1 MTDGERELRV
11 ALERVQR
18 EAQLAAQQLAESWEE
33 INLLYTIGEILG
45 RTVHLDDAAQT
56 ILTEVSETV
65 GASRAVIYVYDA
77 ASGLLTAV
85 AALATAARDVPAIGI
100 DDETSAAARAFRTQH
115 PVLRAEGEAVSPREL
130 GIANGTML
138 SVPIMWTS
146 PGGAVPLGVL
156 SLSGRRAGQE
166 FTGGDRKLV
175 AAIATQIGTAIQ
187 IDRLVKA
194 SMAQER
200 LAHEMQLAHDLQMR
214 LLPSPSSIAPE
225 AQCAARVEPA
235 QSVGG
240 DFYHLFKL
248 RDGQIGVLIGDV
260 SSHGYQAAL
269 IMALTMSA
277 MSIHA
282 QAGNDPSA
290 TLGALLRSLADELRE
305 TEMFLTVCYVVID
318 PAKGELRYANA
329 GHPHAFVV
337 SADGTLER
345 LEALDPPLGLGSAAP
360 RVATRDW
367 KRGSDLLVLFT
378 DGVSDARD
386 ADGRVLGEA
395 AVLDVVRAR
404 RADVPTRVVDGVF
417 AAVEGHMGATS
428 PADDQAIVVV
438 RA

>member
-1 MTDGERELRV
+1 MTDGARELRV

>member
-1 MTDGERELRV
+1 MTDGARELRV

-45 RTVHLDDAAQT
+45 RTVRLDDAAQT

-65 GASRAVIYVYDA
+65 GASRAAIYVYDA

-290 TLGALLRSLADELRE
+290 TLGSLLDSLVDELRE

-337 SADGTLER
+337 NADGTIQR

-360 RVATRDW
+360 RVAMRDW

-386 ADGRVLGEA
+386 AEGNVLGET

>member
-1 MTDGERELRV
+1 VTDGAGVLRFE
-11 ALERVQR
+11 LERVQR

-65 GASRAVIYVYDA
+65 GASRAAIYVFDA

-85 AALATAARDVPAIGI
+85 AALDSAASAVPAIGI
-100 DDETSAAARAFRTQH
+100 DDEVSAAARAFRTQH
-115 PVLRAEGEAVSPREL
+115 PVLLAADEPVSPREQ

-200 LAHEMQLAHDLQMR
+200 LDHEMQLAHDLQMR
-214 LLPSPSSIAPE
+214 LLPSPSAIAPE

-290 TLGALLRSLADELRE
+290 TLGALLGSLADELRE

-337 SADGTLER
+337 SADGTTQR

-360 RVATRDW
+360 HVATRDW
-367 KRGSDLLVLFT
+367 TRGSDLLVLFT

-386 ADGRVLGEA
+386 ADGQVLGES

-417 AAVEGHMGATS
+417 AAVEGHMGATA

>member
-1 MTDGERELRV
+1 MTDGARELRV

-45 RTVHLDDAAQT
+45 RTVRLDDAAQT

-65 GASRAVIYVYDA
+65 GASRAAIYVYDA

-290 TLGALLRSLADELRE
+290 TLGSLLDSLADELRE

-337 SADGTLER
+337 NADGTIQR

-360 RVATRDW
+360 RVAMRDW

-386 ADGRVLGEA
+386 AEGNVLGET

>member
-1 MTDGERELRV
+1 VTDGARELRFE
-11 ALERVQR
+11 LERVQR

-65 GASRAVIYVYDA
+65 GASRAAIYVYDA

-85 AALATAARDVPAIGI
+85 AAASAVPAIGI

-115 PVLRAEGEAVSPREL
+115 PVLLAEGDTVSPQER
-130 GIANGTML
+130 GIADGTML

-200 LAHEMQLAHDLQMR
+200 LDHEMQLAHDLQMR

-282 QAGNDPSA
+282 QAGTDPSV
-290 TLGALLRSLADELRE
+290 TLGALLNSLSDELRE

-337 SADGTLER
+337 SADGTLQR

-360 RVATRDW
+360 NVAMRNW

-386 ADGRVLGEA
+386 AEGHVLGES

>member
-1 MTDGERELRV
+1 MGEPHS

-33 INLLYTIGEILG
+33 INLLYSIGEILG
-45 RTVHLDDAAQT
+45 RTVHLADAAQT
-56 ILTEVSETV
+56 ILTEISETV
-65 GASRAVIYVYDA
+65 GASRAAIYVYDA
-77 ASGLLTAV
+77 PSGLLTAV
-85 AALATAARDVPAIGI
+85 AALDTAATAVPAIGI
-100 DDETSAAARAFRTQH
+100 DDEESAAARAFRTQH
-115 PVLRAEGEAVSPREL
+115 PVLLADNEKISPREQ
-130 GIANGTML
+130 GIARGTML

-187 IDRLVKA
+187 IDRLVRA

-200 LAHEMQLAHDLQMR
+200 LDHEMQLAHDLQMR
-214 LLPSPSSIAPE
+214 LLPAPGAMAPD

-240 DFYHLFKL
+240 DFYHLFRL
-248 RDGQIGVLIGDV
+248 RDGRIGVLIGDV

-277 MSIHA
+277 MAIHA
-282 QAGNDPSA
+282 QAGADPGA
-290 TLGALLRSLADELRE
+290 TVGALLDSLSDELRE
-305 TEMFLTVCYVVID
+305 TEMFLTLCYVVID
-318 PAKGELRYANA
+318 PAKGELTYANA
-329 GHPHAFVV
+329 GHPHAFVI
-337 SADGTLER
+337 SASGDVQR

-360 RVATRDW
+360 RASVRPW
-367 KRGSDLLVLFT
+367 KKESDLLVLFT

-386 ADGRVLGEA
+386 TDGRVLGES

-417 AAVEGHMGATS
+417 AAVEGHMGAAS

>member
-1 MTDGERELRV
+1 VSDGARELRV

-65 GASRAVIYVYDA
+65 GASRAAIYVYDA

-85 AALATAARDVPAIGI
+85 AALATTASAVPAIGI
-100 DDETSAAARAFRTQH
+100 DDEVSAAARAFRTQH
-115 PVLRAEGEAVSPREL
+115 PVLLADGEPVSTHEQ

-200 LAHEMQLAHDLQMR
+200 LDHEMQLAHDLQMR
-214 LLPSPSSIAPE
+214 LLPSPSAIAPE

-290 TLGALLRSLADELRE
+290 TLGALLGSLSDELRE

-318 PAKGELRYANA
+318 PAKGELCYANA

-337 SADGTLER
+337 SADGMTQR

-360 RVATRDW
+360 HVATRDW

-386 ADGRVLGEA
+386 ADGRVLGET

-404 RADVPTRVVDGVF
+404 RADVPTRVIDGVF

>member
-1 MTDGERELRV
+1 MTDGARDLAR
-11 ALERVQR
+11 LQR
-18 EAQLAAQQLAESWEE
+18 EAQLASQQLAESWEE

-45 RTVHLDDAAQT
+45 RTLHLDDAAQT

-65 GASRAVIYVYDA
+65 GASRAAIYVYDA

-85 AALATAARDVPAIGI
+85 AALETAASAVPAIGI
-100 DDETSAAARAFRTQH
+100 DDEVSAAARAFRTQL
-115 PVLRAEGEAVSPREL
+115 PVLLGEGEAVSPRET
-130 GIANGTML
+130 GIASGTML

-166 FTGGDRKLV
+166 FSGGERKLV

-200 LAHEMQLAHDLQMR
+200 LDHEMQLAHDLQMR
-214 LLPSPSSIAPE
+214 LLPAPSAIAPE

-277 MSIHA
+277 MAIHA

-290 TLGALLRSLADELRE
+290 TLGALLESLADELRE

-337 SADGTLER
+337 SADGALQR

-360 RVATRDW
+360 RVAARAW
-367 KRGSDLLVLFT
+367 KRASDLLVLFT

-386 ADGRVLGEA
+386 AGGRVLGEA

-404 RADVPTRVVDGVF
+404 RADVPTRIIDGVF
-417 AAVEGHMGATS
+417 AAVEGHLGATA